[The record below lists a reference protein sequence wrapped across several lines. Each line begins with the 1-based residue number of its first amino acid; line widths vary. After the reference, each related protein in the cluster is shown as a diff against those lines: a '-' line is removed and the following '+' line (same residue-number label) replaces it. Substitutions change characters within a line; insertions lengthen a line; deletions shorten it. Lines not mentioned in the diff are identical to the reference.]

1 MFSAWCKIL
10 ALVGYRRVLLVE
22 QSLDAPIPPV
32 AARLPVNICLMREPE
47 VDEYLDFRPD
57 VDAAD
62 VRRRLEAG
70 DLCFVARHQGRIVHA
85 AWAVSGRVRID
96 FLARDFGLAPDEVY
110 IDESHTLPSFRGLD
124 IAAARSSHTRRYYQE
139 AGYRRSLAIVFPEN
153 GPACRAVAKQGYRPL
168 GTMGYWKLGPW
179 RFEFFR
185 AHRPGQPWAGDTQ
198 GSRTRR
204 AQSESSGPSLR

>member
-22 QSLDAPIPPV
+22 KLLDAPIPPV
-32 AARLPVNICLMREPE
+32 VARLPVDVDVMRESE
-47 VDEYLDFRPD
+47 VDEYLAFRPD

-85 AWAVSGRVRID
+85 AWSVSGRARID
-96 FLARDFGLAPDEVY
+96 FLGREFRLAPDEVY
-110 IDESHTLPSFRGLD
+110 TDESHTLPSFRGLD
-124 IAAARSSHTRRYYQE
+124 IAAARSAHTRRYYQE
-139 AGYRRSLAIVFPEN
+139 AGYRRSLAIVFPESR
-153 GPACRAVAKQGYRPL
+153 PACRAVAKLGYRPL

-179 RFEFFR
+179 RFDFFR
-185 AHRPGQPWAGDTQ
+185 AHRHGQTWAGNKR
-198 GSRTRR
+198 GSGTRR
-204 AQSESSGPSLR
+204 AQSE